1 MRIAA
6 SIVLTLA
13 ATAVGLS
20 GLLMLGLAGLY
31 WEGGFVLREFSDS
44 DDLERTV
51 GVAMG
56 IAGLAGWAGLSVT
69 AALVGL
75 RSRRQSRAR
84 SVAVWT
90 TLAFGTAVLVG
101 AMIVVVTSN
110 NP

>member
-13 ATAVGLS
+13 ATVAGLS

-56 IAGLAGWAGLSVT
+56 IAGLAGWAGLSAT
-69 AALVGL
+69 AAFVGL
-75 RSRRQSRAR
+75 RGRYPSRAG
-84 SVAVWT
+84 SVAVCAS
-90 TLAFGTAVLVG
+90 LAFNAAVLLG
-101 AMIVVVTSN
+101 AMVFVLTSN
-110 NP
+110 HP